1 MFQKWRHFSWKEPFS
16 IKLLSFSDE
25 NASILKDGSSFTP
38 KMETIFID
46 RYLYNTFF
54 VASYLCYLEN
64 EKSFLK
70 MLFEFIFKKWPVE
83 ISRFFNESLGI
94 LRFIVKLFNFC
105 DFVCLVALQATK
117 AIPTFDKKKKN
128 KGGR

>member
-1 MFQKWRHFSWKEPFS
+1 
-16 IKLLSFSDE
+16 
-25 NASILKDGSSFTP
+25 
-38 KMETIFID
+38 METIFID
-46 RYLYNTFF
+46 RYLYSTFF

-105 DFVCLVALQATK
+105 DFVFLVALQATK

>member
-1 MFQKWRHFSWKEPFS
+1 MPQF
-16 IKLLSFSDE
+16 L
-25 NASILKDGSSFTP
+25 
-38 KMETIFID
+38 KMEAVSPPKWKQFSLIVTYIA
-46 RYLYNTFF
+46 LFF